1 MCIGAVNTGSG
12 AVSDHPRGS
21 NVMLGTTYI
30 FIMCIGVGS
39 ENWSNY

>member
-1 MCIGAVNTGSG
+1 MIILEV
-12 AVSDHPRGS
+12 S
-21 NVMLGTTYI
+21 NVVLGTTYI